1 MEDLNSK
8 SAFVE
13 TKDVSDWY
21 ALGWFLGIPEDK
33 LFEVEEKHERTDDR
47 RQAVLDIWLK
57 GAEETVN
64 WRVLGKAISRMR
76 QHNWLSRKIMQ
87 RSQKMKGNNI

>member
-13 TKDVSDWY
+13 TIGVNDWY
-21 ALGWFLGIPEDK
+21 ALGWFLGISKDK
-33 LFEVEEKHERTDDR
+33 LFEVEETHERTDDR

-57 GAEETVN
+57 GDEETVN
-64 WRVLGKAISRMR
+64 WRVLGKAISKM
-76 QHNWLSRKIMQ
+76 QHDNWLSSKIMQ
-87 RSQKMKGNNI
+87 RSQKMKGNKI